1 VIGWLIGAS
10 RSSEIT
16 RRLGD
21 AITLDDP
28 ADDAGLS

>member
-1 VIGWLIGAS
+1 MIGRPISAS

-16 RRLGD
+16 PRLGD
-21 AITLDDP
+21 AIPLDDP